1 MLRIVFVVLYT
12 ALMPGANGARAD
24 QAAAEAVLSGDMRK
38 LTFHASAK
46 TVPAIAL
53 VDMAGA
59 PRSLDE
65 WKGRWVVLNF
75 WATWCAPCRKEM
87 PQIAEL
93 QQEFGG
99 ELNFWATWC
108 APCRKEMPGLA
119 RLAVTPEGKNM
130 AVVTV
135 ATGRNPVPS
144 MKRFLREMDAQNLP
158 VLRDPKS
165 QLASAIGVLGLPVT
179 VLLDPE
185 GKEVARLIG
194 DADWDGKDAR
204 AMLAA
209 LTAD

>member
-87 PQIAEL
+87 P
-93 QQEFGG
+93 
-99 ELNFWATWC
+99 
-108 APCRKEMPGLA
+108 GLA

-165 QLASAIGVLGLPVT
+165 QLASDRGPGA
-179 VLLDPE
+179 
-185 GKEVARLIG
+185 ARYG
-194 DADWDGKDAR
+194 SSGP
-204 AMLAA
+204 
-209 LTAD
+209 